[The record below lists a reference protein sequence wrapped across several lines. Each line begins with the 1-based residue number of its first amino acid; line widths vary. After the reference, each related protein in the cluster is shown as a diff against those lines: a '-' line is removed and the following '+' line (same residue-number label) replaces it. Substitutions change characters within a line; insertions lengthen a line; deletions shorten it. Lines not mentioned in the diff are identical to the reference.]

1 MSRVE
6 VIINKIVIIV
16 LSFFMFFSGSGLIV
30 AGVRARKKQWT
41 ICGLVYI
48 GAGWIFMSIGLVAL
62 YLILYVASIIHTI
75 VISKEYCLR
84 LKVIRESKDIIL
96 QKKQEMAEKQQ
107 ADIFEEIVGEKK
119 AEKQDTAQDVEVKK
133 TDINQA
139 EEAELSA
146 IPGISLIL
154 AKRIID
160 VRREQP
166 FLSLEDFYRRLSIDK
181 DKEKLMEKYLVC
193 TKVQVVD
200 STVRIE
206 SKDID
211 SHTSGRKIDI

>member
-1 MSRVE
+1 
-6 VIINKIVIIV
+6 
-16 LSFFMFFSGSGLIV
+16 
-30 AGVRARKKQWT
+30 
-41 ICGLVYI
+41 
-48 GAGWIFMSIGLVAL
+48 MSIGLVTL
-62 YLILYVASIIHTI
+62 YLILYVVSIVHTI

-119 AEKQDTAQDVEVKK
+119 AEKQDIAQDVEVKK
-133 TDINQA
+133 ADINQA
-139 EEAELSA
+139 EEAELST

-181 DKEKLMEKYLVC
+181 DKEKLMGKYLLC
-193 TKVQVVD
+193 TKIQVEE
-200 STVRIE
+200 SSVRIE